1 MHIVIWV
8 NNGNTFEFN
17 NFNFAESVDN
27 KTAAHGSSFSFITD
41 TKLNQEK
48 QTDEMAEISTN
59 NTATVIDLF
68 DTLDEGD
75 CSTGDDQLSLSY
87 SDQLAEILPSTTPLD
102 DTLLPGISGRDSD
115 SSSEDDI
122 PEYEISN
129 YITDTASAFVQDE
142 KIICVNKTLEQPSDS
157 FGAPDGTNALDL
169 SRDHPKDTSKSATD
183 EADMKYILELDPE
196 ENLTLFYS
204 QHSFKLTKLRYSMSG
219 VYNVMHVGN
228 SGSLKGKSEFRTT

>member
-122 PEYEISN
+122 PECEISN